1 MIKNKSNNFIIIAVV
16 ALSISII
23 FSLAIITTIEPTYA
37 NHTKYHLNNSLV
49 DVTISSDGAISDA
62 LLEDIKRNIMLKAEE
77 KKAFGNNNSQVQ
89 TKTIENTSKAKI
101 ILTGQNYIENEDSNY
116 DDINGQ
122 VKNIGNGTAESIK
135 ITFTFYDSNGNMVGT
150 HYTYI
155 DVEKLNPGQKAP
167 FSITIDKTE
176 IQNRAQYEISL
187 SWYNADGTEDY
198 IEDVNVT
205 KDPQQ
210 KIPIIENTK
219 QNNEN
224 ENFPFFN
231 TDGKDIE
238 KPGDDEE
245 EDDNEDDDDEEDED
259 NKDDKKNDKD
269 EGDDDEDDD

>member
-1 MIKNKSNNFIIIAVV
+1 MIKNDSNNFIIIAAV

-49 DVTISSDGAISDA
+49 DVTISSDDDIPDA
-62 LLEDIKRNIMLKAEE
+62 LLEDLKRGIIRDMKAEE

-116 DDINGQ
+116 NDINGQ

-167 FSITIDKTE
+167 FSLIGYVLIVVCGQQE
-176 IQNRAQYEISL
+176 SL
-187 SWYNADGTEDY
+187 
-198 IEDVNVT
+198 V
-205 KDPQQ
+205 
-210 KIPIIENTK
+210 
-219 QNNEN
+219 
-224 ENFPFFN
+224 
-231 TDGKDIE
+231 
-238 KPGDDEE
+238 
-245 EDDNEDDDDEEDED
+245 
-259 NKDDKKNDKD
+259 
-269 EGDDDEDDD
+269 